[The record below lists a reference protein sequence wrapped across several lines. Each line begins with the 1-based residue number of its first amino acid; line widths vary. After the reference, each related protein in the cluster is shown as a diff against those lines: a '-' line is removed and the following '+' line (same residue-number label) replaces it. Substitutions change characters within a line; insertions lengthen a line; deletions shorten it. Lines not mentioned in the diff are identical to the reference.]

1 MPALFATRPSPR
13 LPPPAS
19 RLPPPASRLPPPAS
33 RLPSPLSP
41 LPSPLSPLPSP
52 PSSLSPF
59 SAILTNMIY
68 NFGDFTLDSR
78 VGSLIGPEGTI
89 ALRRQAFRLLEVLLD
104 HAPDLVD
111 RDTLLDEAW
120 GRTALSPNVLP
131 QAISELR
138 QALGDQAQSPHY
150 IETLHRRGYRVICPV
165 ARLQDSPDST
175 STVSSS
181 AETKPGEAAI
191 SPTSP
196 AITRLAFLGLA
207 VCVVALVAL
216 SINWNRQ
223 TSEQRWL
230 HNQALPEI
238 RVLIEEDVT
247 RAWRLAK
254 AARDRV
260 GNDPQLEQLWLDLT
274 LPASFHSDPAG
285 AEILVDS
292 YQSTEQ
298 DWLSLGRTPIDEVR
312 LPLAQLRLR
321 VELEDHVPI
330 EAAPSLLPVPAP
342 LKLHR
347 PEETPSGMVFVSGGP
362 VTYYLE
368 RRELPDFW
376 IDQHEVTN
384 RQYLDF
390 IEDNGYR
397 RPEFWPDAVDQDGA
411 KLDFDQ
417 LMALLIDATGLP
429 GPSTWQL
436 GTFPEGEENHPVN
449 GISWFEAMAYANWSG
464 KQLPTV
470 FHWFRAAGL
479 GTAQVAN
486 FSGII
491 EASNFSGRGT
501 AAVGSLDG
509 LGPYGTY
516 DMAGNVREWCL
527 NNSGPKRHSLGASY
541 LDVNYQFRDINAF
554 DPLHRTSGMGMRLM
568 MQTTEM
574 AADLAVEIEIAE
586 RLVNE
591 PVDDATF
598 SLYARMYDYDPVPLE
613 AKVEEIDDSHR
624 AWRRERVSF
633 RAAYS
638 DERVAV
644 QIFLPRNSSPP
655 YQTIVHWPGGDALLV
670 GSSRDAGLIQIE
682 PFLRTGRAVVYPVY
696 QGTFERRQNL
706 LPGPFTVRNLLIQQV
721 QDLRRTIDYLETR
734 DDIDLDHL
742 AYHGISYGGTRAPYA
757 LATENRFRT
766 AILVSAGLAP
776 TQHLPPEL
784 HMPDFISRVTLPV
797 LMING
802 RHDFNFP
809 YETSQRPFFELLGT
823 PPENKRLIALDW
835 GHLPPGYTDVIR
847 AMITWTDRWL
857 GDVETH

>member
-1 MPALFATRPSPR
+1 
-13 LPPPAS
+13 
-19 RLPPPASRLPPPAS
+19 
-33 RLPSPLSP
+33 
-41 LPSPLSPLPSP
+41 
-52 PSSLSPF
+52 
-59 SAILTNMIY
+59 MIY

-78 VGSLIGPEGTI
+78 VGSLIGPEGSI
-89 ALRRQAFRLLEVLLD
+89 SLRRQAFRLLEVLLD

-138 QALGDQAQSPHY
+138 QALGDQAQSPRY

-165 ARLQDSPDST
+165 ERLQESPGIASPVT
-175 STVSSS
+175 ASS
-181 AETKPGEAAI
+181 EPEPGEPATP
-191 SPTSP
+191 PTSSVT
-196 AITRLAFLGLA
+196 TRLAFLGLA
-207 VCVVALVAL
+207 ACILALTAL

-230 HNQALPEI
+230 QNKALPEI
-238 RVLIEEDVT
+238 RALIEEDVT

-260 GNDPQLEQLWLDLT
+260 GSDPQLEQLWLDLT
-274 LPASFHSDPAG
+274 LPASFYSEPEG
-285 AEILVDS
+285 AEVLVDS
-292 YQSTEQ
+292 YSTSDQ
-298 DWLSLGRTPIDEVR
+298 GWLSLGRTPLDEVR

-342 LKLHR
+342 LRLHR
-347 PEETPSGMVFVSGGP
+347 PEETPPGMVFVPGGP
-362 VTYYLE
+362 VTYYRE
-368 RRELPDFW
+368 RRELPDYW
-376 IDQHEVTN
+376 IDRYEVTN
-384 RQYLDF
+384 RQFLEF
-390 IEDNGYR
+390 IDDGGYR
-397 RPEFWPDAVDQDGA
+397 RPELWPDAVNTDGTE
-411 KLDFDQ
+411 LDFDQ
-417 LMALLIDATGLP
+417 LMVLLVDATGMS

-436 GTFPEGEENHPVN
+436 GTFPEGEEDHPVN
-449 GISWFEAMAYANWSG
+449 GISWYEAMAFANWAG

-470 FHWFRAAGL
+470 FHWFRAAGF

-491 EASNFSGRGT
+491 DASNFNGRGT
-501 AAVGSLDG
+501 VAVGSLDG

-527 NNSGPKRHSLGASY
+527 NNSGPMRHSLGAGY
-541 LDVNYQFRDINAF
+541 LDVSYQFRDINAF
-554 DPLHRTSGMGMRLM
+554 DPLHRTSAMGMRLM
-568 MQTTEM
+568 MQSSAM
-574 AADLAVEIEIAE
+574 AENLADEIEMAE
-586 RLVNE
+586 RLINE
-591 PVDDATF
+591 LVDDATF
-598 SLYARMYDYDPVPLE
+598 ALYARMYDYDPSPLD
-613 AKVEEIDDSHR
+613 AVVEEVDDSHR
-624 AWRRERVSF
+624 SWRRERVSF
-633 RAAYS
+633 TAAYS
-638 DERVAV
+638 GERVTA

-670 GSSRDAGLIQIE
+670 GSSRDAGLIQVE

-696 QGTFERRQNL
+696 QGTFERRQTL
-706 LPGPFTVRNLLIQQV
+706 LPGPFTMRNLLIQQV
-721 QDLRRTIDYLETR
+721 KDLRRTIDYLETR
-734 DDIDLDHL
+734 DDIDLDRL

-757 LATENRFRT
+757 LANENRFRT
-766 AILVSAGLAP
+766 AILVSAGLVP

-784 HMPDFISRVTLPV
+784 HMPDFISRITLPV

-847 AMITWTDRWL
+847 AMVTWTDRWL